1 MAQSPRAQALRERGR
16 ANRRHPRGLRTALGS
31 ASVPMREKT
40 SVEVRQ
46 PHKCLFRIRDHVA
59 PEDHRVEVARQ
70 RFVVSLGLNSQAWLV
85 VAVAKELLDFVS
97 ISGLCHWSE

>member
-16 ANRRHPRGLRTALGS
+16 VGRRHPRGLRTALGS

-46 PHKCLFRIRDHVA
+46 PRKCLFRIRDPVA
-59 PEDHRVEVARQ
+59 PEEERVEVARQ
-70 RFVVSLGLNSQAWLV
+70 RFVAPLGLNSQAWLG
-85 VAVAKELLDFVS
+85 VAVAKELLYFDS
-97 ISGLCHWSE
+97 ISGLCH